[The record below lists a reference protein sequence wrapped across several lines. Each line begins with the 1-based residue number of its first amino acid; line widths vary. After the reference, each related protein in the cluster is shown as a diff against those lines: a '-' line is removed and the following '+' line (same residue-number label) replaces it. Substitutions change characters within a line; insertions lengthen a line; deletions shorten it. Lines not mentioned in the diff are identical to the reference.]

1 MTQGHLKTQICM
13 KSCSKRAD
21 CSFYLFRS
29 VPIFVTDYTVPF
41 LWPPPKRGGGA
52 GMLWDRDGS
61 HLHTNATTTG
71 HVSTPKHPWWVIV
84 NDVTIYTEF
93 YLIKLDIN
101 QFKSKFRK
109 VQQFGT
115 RLTKN
120 HNYLKVWTIIGL
132 IYRVSMK
139 WRWEVWNKNTD
150 FLSTLTKLIL
160 KIEKNWLQ
168 SSLKKKR
175 KLFFRF
181 FAICWFSLRGKNT
194 QSLDT

>member
-1 MTQGHLKTQICM
+1 MHCSRENCRKLDQTELIKKSKWLISEYICTLKLILQTEVMTQGHLKTQICI
-13 KSCSKRAD
+13 KNCSKRAD
-21 CSFYLFRS
+21 CSFQLFRS

-52 GMLWDRDGS
+52 CMLWDRDGS

-115 RLTKN
+115 RLTLMFDEFKF
-120 HNYLKVWTIIGL
+120 
-132 IYRVSMK
+132 
-139 WRWEVWNKNTD
+139 D
-150 FLSTLTKLIL
+150 
-160 KIEKNWLQ
+160 
-168 SSLKKKR
+168 
-175 KLFFRF
+175 
-181 FAICWFSLRGKNT
+181 
-194 QSLDT
+194 